1 MALKIFV
8 PNESR
13 SGENR
18 VALTP
23 SVVKQLIAEGFEC
36 YIEPGAGNGAGFSDK
51 VYQDSGAVVAGQSA
65 TWGTADVVL
74 KVNPPSPEEIGQMK
88 KGAALIS
95 LMYAFSNPALVDAC
109 TKQGVSAF
117 ALDAVPRISRAQK
130 MDVLSSQANLAGYKA
145 VIIGANEMGKIFPLL
160 MTAAGTI
167 TPSKVLIFGAGV
179 AGLQAVATAK
189 RLGAVVEVTDVRP
202 ETKEQVESLGGKF
215 LVVEA
220 EGIKTEGGYAREVS
234 EDFLRKQKELVEK
247 HIAQADLVI
256 TTAQVFGRKAPV
268 LITEEMIRLMKP
280 GSVIVDMAVEQGGNC
295 SLSEPGKTVVSHGV
309 KIVGQTNLP
318 SLLPVNAS
326 ELFAKNISTLL
337 LHLASGE
344 GFKLDLDEEITKGC
358 LITHEGQLVHE
369 TTRELLNKAAQGA

>member
-8 PNESR
+8 PKESR

-36 YIEPGAGNGAGFSDK
+36 YIEPGAGSGAGFSDK

-344 GFKLDLDEEITKGC
+344 GFKLDLEEEITKGC